1 MSPEHRFEF
10 VTLSSLLTVLVG
22 FVVTTSLLF
31 ANADDIAQTI
41 ASSDLWNAA
50 TAETAH
56 WFGSWR
62 PN

>member
-1 MSPEHRFEF
+1 MSPEQRFEL

-22 FVVTTSLLF
+22 SVVTTSLLF
-31 ANADDIAQTI
+31 ANANDIANAI

-50 TAETAH
+50 AAETAH
-56 WFGSWR
+56 WIGSWR